1 MTVALSGKEIA
12 SKIEEHFPGS
22 IVESS
27 QDTVLVKSSSL
38 LKVATFLKD
47 TPNLDFD
54 YLTSIT
60 AVDYYDYFEVI
71 YQLTSLQHN
80 HSLVVKTRCYGRDN
94 PTLPSVVSLWRG
106 ADFQER
112 EIYDLMG
119 VSFDGH
125 PNLKR
130 IFLWEGFEGHP
141 LRKDYLQWQ
150 LKPSPLL
157 SM

>member
-1 MTVALSGKEIA
+1 MTLALPGKEIA
-12 SKIEEHFPGS
+12 TRLEEQFPGS
-22 IVESS
+22 VIGSTADS
-27 QDTVLVKSSSL
+27 LLVKAESL
-38 LKVATFLKD
+38 LPVATYLKT
-47 TPNLDFD
+47 TPGLDFD

-60 AVDYYDYFEVI
+60 AVDYYDYFELV

-80 HSLVVKTRCYGRDN
+80 HSLVIKTRCYGRDN

-119 VSFDGH
+119 IGFDGH

-130 IFLWEGFEGHP
+130 IVLWEGFEGYP
-141 LRKDYLQWQ
+141 LRKDYL
-150 LKPSPLL
+150 
-157 SM
+157 

>member
-12 SKIEEHFPGS
+12 TKLEEQFPGS
-22 IVESS
+22 IIESS
-27 QDTVLVKSSSL
+27 QNSLIVENESL
-38 LKVATFLKD
+38 LKVATFLKT
-47 TPNLDFD
+47 TPGLGFD

-60 AVDYYDYFEVI
+60 AVDYYDYFEVV
-71 YQLTSLQHN
+71 YQLTSIEHN

-94 PTLPSVVSLWRG
+94 PTVPSVVSLWRG

-119 VSFDGH
+119 ISFDEH

-130 IFLWEGFEGHP
+130 IFLWDGFQGHP
-141 LRKDYLQWQ
+141 LRKDYL
-150 LKPSPLL
+150 
-157 SM
+157 